1 VIIDIHY
8 PQFLYVGEKM
18 SNGVQSFL
26 SLGALM
32 IFSLISLRFDTAV
45 LQNVEVEVENKVYL
59 TAFSLADD
67 LLEEIKQKA
76 FDEKTVDFKAITTT
90 ALTPSSN
97 LGKESGEVWPNFNDI
112 DDYQNYS
119 KPVSLPHAENYT
131 IKSYV
136 SYVQANNQDL
146 QSIAQTYYKRVE
158 IFVDSPYLK
167 HQIKLAYVFT
177 LHSK

>member
-1 VIIDIHY
+1 METYH
-8 PQFLYVGEKM
+8 PQFLYDGEKM

-32 IFSLISLRFDTAV
+32 IFSLISLRFDSAV

-67 LLEEIKQKA
+67 LLEEIKQRA
-76 FDEKTVDFKAITTT
+76 FDEKTVVFKAITTT
-90 ALTPSSN
+90 ALTPSAS

-112 DDYQNYS
+112 DDYNNYS

-131 IKSYV
+131 VTSQI
-136 SYVQANNQDL
+136 SYVQENNQD
-146 QSIAQTYYKRVE
+146 QISTTQTYFKRVE
-158 IFVDSPYLK
+158 IFVNSPYLK
-167 HQIKLAYVFT
+167 HQLKLAYVFT

>member
-1 VIIDIHY
+1 MDICY
-8 PQFLYVGEKM
+8 TQFLYDGENM

-26 SLGALM
+26 SLVALM
-32 IFSLISLRFDTAV
+32 IFSLISLRFDSAV

-90 ALTPSSN
+90 ALTPSAN

-112 DDYQNYS
+112 DDYHNYS
-119 KPVSLPHAENYT
+119 KPVSLPHAEKYT
-131 IKSYV
+131 VTSQI
-136 SYVQANNQDL
+136 SYVQANNQD
-146 QSIAQTYYKRVE
+146 QISTTQTYFKRVE

-167 HQIKLAYVFT
+167 HQLKLAYVFT

>member
-1 VIIDIHY
+1 
-8 PQFLYVGEKM
+8 M

-26 SLGALM
+26 SLGAMM
-32 IFSLISLRFDTAV
+32 IFSLISLRFDSAV
-45 LQNVEVEVENKVYL
+45 LQNTEVEVENKVYL

-67 LLEEIKQKA
+67 LLEEIKQRA
-76 FDEKTVDFKAITTT
+76 FDENTIDFKAITTT
-90 ALTPSSN
+90 ALTPSAN
-97 LGKESGEVWPNFNDI
+97 LGKESGEAWPNFDDI
-112 DDYQNYS
+112 DDYNGYT

-136 SYVQANNQDL
+136 SYVQTNDQNQASL
-146 QSIAQTYYKRVE
+146 TQTYFKRVE

-167 HQIKLAYVFT
+167 HQLKLAYIFT

>member
-1 VIIDIHY
+1 MDIY
-8 PQFLYVGEKM
+8 YTQFLYDGEKM

-32 IFSLISLRFDTAV
+32 IFSLISLRFDSAV

-67 LLEEIKQKA
+67 LLEEIKQRA
-76 FDEKTVDFKAITTT
+76 FDQQTVVFKAITTN
-90 ALTPSSN
+90 ALTQSAN

-112 DDYQNYS
+112 DDYHNYS

-131 IKSYV
+131 VKSYV

-146 QSIAQTYYKRVE
+146 ASLTQTYFKRVE

-167 HQIKLAYVFT
+167 HQLKLAYVFT